1 MTSDQIEK
9 FFVNNKKQI
18 NQQIKIAFKS
28 RNPVEGVFI
37 QTQDY
42 DELRMKNFWRIVSAQ
57 NVIQYKKTK
66 DINLSR
72 IFSGTEMTKLSAI
85 L

>member
-1 MTSDQIEK
+1 MTSVQIEK